1 MGALTGATI
10 STTYDTLLKTA
21 TTGGITSSL
30 KVIEDGLGDDSALKL
45 SDTIVGVNGSLG
57 VGLDAPEYILHA
69 QSSDENVG
77 KFESTDAEA
86 SIILE
91 DNGSTTDG
99 NRITVTSDALSIATA
114 NVTALTVD
122 GSQRVGIGGTPAG
135 SGQLD
140 VLSSNTNITPS
151 SVAGAGIS
159 LRNTHATDDNYS
171 FIRFDSSGGNI
182 TSGIFGVTTNQTS
195 SYGELSFATVGSGG
209 FAEAM
214 RIDSSGVVKLN
225 QVDESEIAFR
235 RNNTGAMDCG
245 KITFGDNTDARA
257 QIQGE
262 TTTASDDGELTFST
276 ADNGTLAERMRI
288 DSNGYVGIGTSS
300 PFTSLHIDRPQ
311 AGVATLDFEDVSQA
325 AIYIPAAN
333 TSSYYQ
339 PLIGVGENATT
350 FTAAISSF
358 DDGTGGAQG
367 LAFHTGDTN
376 AITERMRI
384 DSNGYVG
391 IGTAAPIGL
400 LSLESEG
407 DNFLQFEL
415 TGTGANVWSVGMD
428 NNDGNF
434 KIIDGAAGDTP
445 ALTIDTSGNVIVASM
460 PTSDPAIAGA
470 LWSDSGTVKIS
481 AG

>member
-1 MGALTGATI
+1 MATIADLTGETI
-10 STTYDTLLKTA
+10 SSSYGTLLMVTDTA
-21 TTGGITSSL
+21 GITSSL
-30 KVIEDGLGDDSALKL
+30 QTVQDGLGANDSALKL
-45 SDTIVGVNGSLG
+45 STTVVRVNGSLG
-57 VGLDAPEYILHA
+57 VGVDSPEYVIHA
-69 QSSDENVG
+69 QTADDYVG
-77 KFESTDAEA
+77 KFESTDAGA

-288 DSNGYVGIGTSS
+288 DSNGYVGIGT
-300 PFTSLHIDRPQ
+300 
-311 AGVATLDFEDVSQA
+311 
-325 AIYIPAAN
+325 
-333 TSSYYQ
+333 
-339 PLIGVGENATT
+339 
-350 FTAAISSF
+350 
-358 DDGTGGAQG
+358 
-367 LAFHTGDTN
+367 
-376 AITERMRI
+376 
-384 DSNGYVG
+384 
-391 IGTAAPIGL
+391 AAPIGL